1 MMFGAFVLDFDRVFK
16 IQNKQNLH
24 RRENQWVSQTLSIS
38 THARESTSK
47 KKKREALS
55 KLFGDKKPFMLL
67 R

>member
-47 KKKREALS
+47 KKREALS